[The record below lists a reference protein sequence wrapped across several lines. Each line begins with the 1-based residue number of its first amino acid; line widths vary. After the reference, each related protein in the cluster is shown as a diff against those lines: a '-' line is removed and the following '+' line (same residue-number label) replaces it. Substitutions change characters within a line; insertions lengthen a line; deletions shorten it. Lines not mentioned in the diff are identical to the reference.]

1 MGALLFLFG
10 AALAAGLY
18 FVLADLLKIPRLA
31 TERAL
36 ISAGRRERS
45 LVKSL
50 EALILGWALKLAPL
64 IRMDEYKY
72 RRLENK
78 LTAAGLDMTPQVYT
92 AYSLLKPCL
101 ILLGIIPCLLILP
114 ILSPLI
120 VVLAVLTWFKESRRA
135 DELVKARME
144 LIEGEL
150 PRFVATI
157 HQELAASRDVLR
169 ILENYKKHAGPDFG
183 RELDV
188 LTADMRSSSYEAAL
202 IRFEARMGS
211 AIISDIVRGL
221 IGILRGD
228 DGRMYFQMLSHDL
241 KAQELQRL
249 KAKAQ
254 NPAQNP
260 NIQLY
265 HARVLHDDLHRHHRV
280 PDRQLPG
287 EPVLKEVTMRKLLK
301 RRSGEGYIDV
311 CVLVVCAMLVLA
323 LVVRVLPVYITK
335 QQLDTYAV
343 ELVREAE
350 IAGQVGT
357 ETTRRAAALTDSTG
371 LDPDIRWSTTG
382 RIQLNDEV
390 TVTLT
395 LETDIGLFG
404 GLGSFPITLTAEATG
419 KSEVYWK

>member
-1 MGALLFLFG
+1 MSALLFLFG

-78 LTAAGLDMTPQVYT
+78 LTAAGLDMTQQVYT

-169 ILENYKKHAGPDFG
+169 ILENYKKHAGSDFG
-183 RELDV
+183 LELDV
-188 LTADMRSSSYEAAL
+188 LTADMRSPPMRQRSS
-202 IRFEARMGS
+202 
-211 AIISDIVRGL
+211 
-221 IGILRGD
+221 
-228 DGRMYFQMLSHDL
+228 DL
-241 KAQELQRL
+241 KPEWA
-249 KAKAQ
+249 
-254 NPAQNP
+254 
-260 NIQLY
+260 
-265 HARVLHDDLHRHHRV
+265 
-280 PDRQLPG
+280 LPSFRTSSAASSAFC
-287 EPVLKEVTMRKLLK
+287 VATM
-301 RRSGEGYIDV
+301 
-311 CVLVVCAMLVLA
+311 
-323 LVVRVLPVYITK
+323 
-335 QQLDTYAV
+335 
-343 ELVREAE
+343 
-350 IAGQVGT
+350 AGCIFRCSPT
-357 ETTRRAAALTDSTG
+357 
-371 LDPDIRWSTTG
+371 I
-382 RIQLNDEV
+382 
-390 TVTLT
+390 
-395 LETDIGLFG
+395 
-404 GLGSFPITLTAEATG
+404 
-419 KSEVYWK
+419 

>member
-1 MGALLFLFG
+1 MGVLLFLFG
-10 AALAAGLY
+10 TALAAGLY

-45 LVKSL
+45 LVKAL

-169 ILENYKKHAGPDFG
+169 ILENYKKHAGSDFG

-202 IRFEARMGS
+202 IRFEVCQHFAGFCTRKGIHQRKMPFMEPFNDHSFTILLNLEKRILAPFFDACVGLRC
-211 AIISDIVRGL
+211 ISL
-221 IGILRGD
+221 
-228 DGRMYFQMLSHDL
+228 
-241 KAQELQRL
+241 
-249 KAKAQ
+249 
-254 NPAQNP
+254 
-260 NIQLY
+260 
-265 HARVLHDDLHRHHRV
+265 
-280 PDRQLPG
+280 
-287 EPVLKEVTMRKLLK
+287 
-301 RRSGEGYIDV
+301 
-311 CVLVVCAMLVLA
+311 
-323 LVVRVLPVYITK
+323 
-335 QQLDTYAV
+335 
-343 ELVREAE
+343 
-350 IAGQVGT
+350 
-357 ETTRRAAALTDSTG
+357 
-371 LDPDIRWSTTG
+371 
-382 RIQLNDEV
+382 
-390 TVTLT
+390 
-395 LETDIGLFG
+395 
-404 GLGSFPITLTAEATG
+404 
-419 KSEVYWK
+419 